1 MKMFDIM
8 QTIFNFFSILY
19 IHRFI
24 IVFFDNAEKRKSKWL
39 TSLYLVYPIL
49 TSIVYLGFNYPI
61 LNLLVNLFFISFG
74 INIFIIIYFLYSLL
88 DIS

>member
-19 IHRFI
+19 IHRFMI
-24 IVFFDNAEKRKSKWL
+24 AFFDNAEKRESKWL

-49 TSIVYLGFNYPI
+49 TSIVYLACPI
-61 LNLLVNLFFISFG
+61 SACKTELEILKLNLKG
-74 INIFIIIYFLYSLL
+74 
-88 DIS
+88 